1 MIITFSSIGGSP
13 GVTSWAVLLAAAW
26 PAEVDTERVVL
37 EADLDGAVMG
47 ARFGIG
53 IEPGAST
60 LVSSARSADN
70 STLVIEEYGR
80 RVDPLV
86 WLVPGPESA
95 EAARQLWSIPS
106 AAENVATAAAS
117 DSRVWFVDVGRA
129 RPGGPLTPFF
139 ERSTMTVVVSRA
151 EHESLVQVPARVA
164 ALKQSCSSV
173 GVLVVGKPTFA
184 QAELQQ
190 FFDVPSTRIV
200 ESSPDLVS
208 ASLRVWSERRVR
220 RSQLWRSAVAVAAET
235 ADLVW
240 LHADTEA
247 RQQREVA
254 HGD

>member
-1 MIITFSSIGGSP
+1 MIITLSSIGGSP

-26 PAEVDTERVVL
+26 PAEVDVERVVL

-60 LVSSARSADN
+60 LVSSARGAN
-70 STLVIEEYGR
+70 TLTPVMEEYGR
-80 RVDPLV
+80 LVDPRV

-117 DSRVWFVDVGRA
+117 DSRVWFIDAGRA
-129 RPGGPLTPFF
+129 RPGGPLTPLF
-139 ERSTMTVVVSRA
+139 ERSAMTIVISRA

-164 ALKQSCSSV
+164 ALKMVSGSV
-173 GVLVVGKPTFA
+173 GVLVIGKPAFA
-184 QAELQQ
+184 LDELRQ
-190 FFDVPSTRIV
+190 FFDAQSTTIV
-200 ESSPDLVS
+200 DSSPDLVS
-208 ASLRVWSERRVR
+208 ASLRVWSERRVK
-220 RSQLWRSAVAVAAET
+220 RSHLWRSVVSVAAEI
-235 ADLVW
+235 ADTVW
-240 LHADTEA
+240 LHAGTAAQD
-247 RQQREVA
+247 RREVV